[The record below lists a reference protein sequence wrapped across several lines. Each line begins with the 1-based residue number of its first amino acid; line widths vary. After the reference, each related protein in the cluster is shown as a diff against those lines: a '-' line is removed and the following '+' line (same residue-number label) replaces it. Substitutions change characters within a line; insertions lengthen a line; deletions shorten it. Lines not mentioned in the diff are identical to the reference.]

1 MTHRVTPTSRSR
13 RRRIAIGAAAL
24 AATAVGATTAVA
36 IGGETSTPERPPFTK
51 RCGLEIRAYGDG
63 SASLYCDGRAKPFAA
78 VDADSGRIRFF
89 ASR

>member
-1 MTHRVTPTSRSR
+1 MTDSLKPSSLR
-13 RRRIAIGAAAL
+13 RRTAVGAAAL
-24 AATAVGATTAVA
+24 AVTVAATSAVA
-36 IGGETSTPERPPFTK
+36 LGGETSTPQRPPFTK
-51 RCGLEIRAYGDG
+51 RCGIEIRAYHDG

>member
-1 MTHRVTPTSRSR
+1 MTDPVKPTSLR
-13 RRRIAIGAAAL
+13 RRRTAIGGAAL
-24 AATAVGATTAVA
+24 AVTVAATSAVA
-36 IGGETSTPERPPFTK
+36 LGGETSTPQRPPFTK
-51 RCGLEIRAYGDG
+51 RCGIEIRAYDDG